1 MDMKINVRDSS
12 MIDLNKILYPNLVLK
27 ENAIIINSEEIKEKQ
42 DTIIMYN
49 MLNNMSNDSKEELF
63 NLYKTIISAE
73 SKLIIIDNQ
82 QIENI
87 INHNQNNKNYIIKKK
102 LVNKN

>member
-1 MDMKINVRDSS
+1 
-12 MIDLNKILYPNLVLK
+12 
-27 ENAIIINSEEIKEKQ
+27 
-42 DTIIMYN
+42 MYN

>member
-1 MDMKINVRDSS
+1 MVDNSVIND
-12 MIDLNKILYPNLVLK
+12 NY
-27 ENAIIINSEEIKEKQ
+27 
-42 DTIIMYN
+42 
-49 MLNNMSNDSKEELF
+49 NDSKEELF

-87 INHNQNNKNYIIKKK
+87 INHNQNNKNYIILKMY
-102 LVNKN
+102 VMIMT

>member
-1 MDMKINVRDSS
+1 MDMKIDVRDSS

-27 ENAIIINSEEIKEKQ
+27 ENTIITNSEEIKEKQ
-42 DTIIMYN
+42 DAIIMYN

>member
-1 MDMKINVRDSS
+1 MDMKIDVRDSS

-42 DTIIMYN
+42 DAIIMS
-49 MLNNMSNDSKEELF
+49 LNNMSNDSKEELF